1 MINEC
6 NGKFVC
12 QSPNEICDVTNKESL
27 LEKLRENR
35 EDIDE
40 LVKTEQG
47 LWRQCEQI
55 NQELINLFKIEL
67 INRNIKGKCFVSIR
81 DIHNNGADIKDIE
94 YFRVLGI
101 EHVYSEY
108 VTLTCDLF
116 HKYETESK
124 TLFKFGNDSVSYS
137 HKDISE
143 NNEIS
148 PEVFYQKRD
157 EFWDEYK
164 TYMT

>member
-1 MINEC
+1 MFNEYDNQC
-6 NGKFVC
+6 VC
-12 QSPNEICDVTNKESL
+12 KSPNAICDVTNKESL
-27 LEKLRENR
+27 LEKLKENR
-35 EDIDE
+35 KDIDE

-67 INRNIKGKCFVSIR
+67 INRNIKGKCFVSVR
-81 DIHNNGADIKDIE
+81 DIHNNGADIKNIE
-94 YFRVLGI
+94 YFRILEI
-101 EHVYSEY
+101 EHVYSEH

-116 HKYETESK
+116 HKYEMESK
-124 TLFKFGNDSVSYS
+124 TLFKFGNDSVNYS

-143 NNEIS
+143 KNEIS

-157 EFWDEYK
+157 EFWNEYK
-164 TYMT
+164 NYMK